1 MSITRLQW
9 REPSH
14 NLGILVRPIEVVV
27 EATCYVA
34 GVDVSVAHVDRQHM
48 CILCHDML
56 SRILAESGSG
66 REIYSGIEEVYKLSV
81 SRAEE
86 KRGDGAL
93 RDNSSPIISMPRI
106 RIGRRWKAGEIPVK
120 NSHVSIFRITVK
132 FDILP

>member
-1 MSITRLQW
+1 
-9 REPSH
+9 
-14 NLGILVRPIEVVV
+14 
-27 EATCYVA
+27 
-34 GVDVSVAHVDRQHM
+34 
-48 CILCHDML
+48 ML
-56 SRILAESGSG
+56 SRISAESGSG

-106 RIGRRWKAGEIPVK
+106 KIGRRWKAGEIPVK

-132 FDILP
+132 FEILP